1 MIDINAALGMVERP
15 LQVGDWVEC
24 VDVGD
29 WQSLS
34 LAKWP
39 QRVRFVDAHGRVSFD
54 DRVGPWST
62 NRFRRV
68 DPPRDEVAEL
78 REQVRI
84 LNEICDDIR
93 DTFGYSRDD
102 MVDLTTYVAEDYAEL
117 KEQLSQAT
125 KERDELKL
133 QVENDRVVIEE
144 MNRQADQWSKRYRD
158 VRGERD
164 EAREILGLDV
174 GRSEETLTHIVAQ
187 LREQLATVQ
196 AEAAAMRNAIELA
209 GEGLAEYADGSEILH
224 DADCPQDDTCD
235 CAHLRKLT
243 EAQRLMHK
251 CINGTAGREWLDRH
265 KAEIAAKDAEIEA
278 YKVETARLRK
288 MWMDYDGLIVRLE
301 RKCRTAKV
309 ALVETYRGK
318 IDGAWFGETEP
329 IYWQMPEDNQCTWR
343 CIDGQRLQVRFNGGE
358 WEAAFA
364 YSSVSEIDK
373 YLPRCNAD
381 GTPLEKPLTQTADIS
396 ETSGV
401 KDAALLRK
409 LREWIRNGVFTVVG
423 NSVVIGC
430 QCIPTELAEL
440 LISIRDGGAK

>member
-1 MIDINAALGMVERP
+1 MIDINAALGMTSERP
-15 LQVGDWVEC
+15 LQVCETCNGTGVE
-24 VDVGD
+24 V
-29 WQSLS
+29 
-34 LAKWP
+34 
-39 QRVRFVDAHGRVSFD
+39 
-54 DRVGPWST
+54 T
-62 NRFRRV
+62 NEQYGNGTYIEVVCECRLV
-68 DPPRDEVAEL
+68 DPPRERDEVAEL
-78 REQVRI
+78 RERLAI
-84 LNEICDDIR
+84 AIADR
-93 DTFGYSRDD
+93 DSFMESYQKISESMD
-102 MVDLTTYVAEDYAEL
+102 EL
-117 KEQLSQAT
+117 KQQLSQVT
-125 KERDELKL
+125 RERDEYKQRAGSNQSYGVDSGSACGRNYLSVCGFVVAVEGDTQRDSKL
-133 QVENDRVVIEE
+133 ASRFGSPWNKDAINYVVE
-144 MNRQADQWSKRYRD
+144 QSKEKD
-158 VRGERD
+158 GE
-164 EAREILGLDV
+164 LV
-174 GRSEETLTHIVAQ
+174 T
-187 LREQLATVQ
+187 LREQLATEQ